1 MEIKVKPANLAIK
14 VRKPDGTHLADDGET
29 VTRNTFWIR
38 RIADGDVVEVTETAA
53 ASAAKKGA

>member
-1 MEIKVKPANLAIK
+1 MEIKVKPADLAIK

-29 VTRNTFWIR
+29 VTRNTFWVR

-53 ASAAKKGA
+53 APAAKKGA